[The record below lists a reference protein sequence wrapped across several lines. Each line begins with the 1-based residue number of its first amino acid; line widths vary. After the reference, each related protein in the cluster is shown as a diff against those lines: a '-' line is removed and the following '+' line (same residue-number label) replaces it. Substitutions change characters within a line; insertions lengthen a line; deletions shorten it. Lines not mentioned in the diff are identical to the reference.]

1 MGIPVASIPCY
12 LVEWYR
18 YELTDET
25 LERTVAAL
33 DDCAAS
39 MSAEGSPVQLLTV
52 LAVPTDDV
60 IFGVFTAGS
69 AAVVAKTCD
78 RAGMPARRLTG
89 ATEVQVP
96 RPGGRKS

>member
-1 MGIPVASIPCY
+1 MSMSAAPIPCY

-25 LERTVAAL
+25 LERTVAVL
-33 DDCAAS
+33 EDCATS
-39 MSAEGSPVQLLTV
+39 ISAEGSPVRLLTV

-69 AAVVAKTCD
+69 ATQVAQTCD
-78 RAGMPARRLTG
+78 RAGMPARRLTS
-89 ATEVQVP
+89 ATEIQIP
-96 RPGGRKS
+96 RWSARKS